1 MPIILVMKKR
11 FQIEKFTYFT
21 LLINKIMKSYPVL
34 LIFIFIALNFTSCK
48 TNKTMQNDPAKPYV
62 TGPRVIIYKTTEN
75 YYMHVPVVL
84 SEDKKSLVSYP
95 APGDVYFNGDLAYP
109 VKLED
114 GFFLD
119 RRGVTPQSGF
129 LSWTYYEYSRFEK
142 TPSPVELLNK
152 MLNNDP
158 FTEMYDCGTPTQYK
172 DMVNEL
178 NQKIKAGKFSDFRR
192 LK

>member
-1 MPIILVMKKR
+1 MKNFTIR
-11 FQIEKFTYFT
+11 TMIFTIFLLLFQIYSASAQYTEGVFVLNEGGAGSGNASVSFINNGAVTNNIYGT
-21 LLINKIMKSYPVL
+21 QNPENPLL
-34 LIFIFIALNFTSCK
+34 
-48 TNKTMQNDPAKPYV
+48 
-62 TGPRVIIYKTTEN
+62 
-75 YYMHVPVVL
+75 
-84 SEDKKSLVSYP
+84 
-95 APGDVYFNGDLAYP
+95 GDTAQSISFNGDFAYP